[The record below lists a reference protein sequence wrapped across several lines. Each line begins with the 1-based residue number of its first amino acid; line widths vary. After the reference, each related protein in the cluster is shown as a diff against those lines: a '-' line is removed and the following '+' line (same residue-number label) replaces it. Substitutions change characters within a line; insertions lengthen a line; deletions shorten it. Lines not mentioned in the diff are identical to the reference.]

1 MAKKNYSAE
10 ALIEEDYQR
19 QLERRPEPQEN
30 QPTPTIPPPTTSPIP
45 LGGGLHGSQLITP
58 TPEPQSVLPDVED
71 WDYRTAKT
79 DMQGNTYKKVNFFGI
94 NLEPKGFTPHGD
106 PWFGGGVAGWL
117 KKYAYE
123 LVGDEVTEKEK
134 SDKWDKFWE
143 TSTQYSNNFF
153 EIQKTQSAT
162 LIQDSSEV
170 KELKQQQ
177 SDLFLQGALQFFDAV
192 KTSVQN
198 IAETDDKK
206 EGYGVSSPITPL
218 LRMTTVGL
226 SMLFDAFQFVSELPE
241 KGLAIQ
247 EGMREYSNEN
257 NTVMPDFAFDDD
269 EISVVVKEG
278 DGFNHNSRI
287 EIGND
292 FVNTVIRLLNPL
304 LQGYDSIRFFTAEG
318 TLTEKLDVIK
328 TGWIEGRMFYSDL
341 VHPTV
346 EAEYKQRALA
356 GEDPYLLAMELEDPW
371 AELVGEVVLDPFN
384 LFGLIGK
391 SKKLAT
397 TTLEAAQSVEKSGL
411 LTNADFINAV
421 KGIES
426 VSTDAQASSKI
437 DELVNIVS
445 SYAKNTN
452 VTQSYK
458 ATALSSAGNQ
468 IHYHK
473 IVNNYLNNAIQT
485 IRNTGGNPDDVLDFV
500 SSLIRLGSDDVNLV
514 KQSVTSI
521 SRSPLRKIAYNQAGF
536 ETSYILRQALG
547 DGDSLIKALNEAG
560 TDWNKIREILDTRVT
575 KSLEAT
581 FPSVV
586 DMVKANEKVNELTKA
601 GQVADSQ
608 TIALAE
614 KLKTVPPNII
624 KRAKIENI
632 VRRFVSP
639 INGLLANS
647 YFALSY
653 GYASRNFIQNLFT
666 IAVDGWKV
674 TDGLPSLQRLD
685 DSIIKMVGEI
695 PQSLKGKTFMESVT
709 EGSLMDE
716 FFSKLNKQ
724 WWSPAALADTAEVYA
739 GKLIYRKYYMST
751 METAMDFGVGL
762 PKMDDWKLAGFT
774 ESQANDFKQILK
786 AEYYNEASAYEK
798 FNAKYGSDTYE
809 KWRTLDFVNSEA
821 RKGLEGYEDYWT
833 QIVDLTNN
841 PNTTQREVLDLIDNL
856 KSQIRHKANN
866 TRIDPIRFMD
876 DGSYKDIKDGMEIGK
891 LPKEWTNQDIV
902 LRQAADQAVDE
913 LKDKLTQAHKIL
925 LENPTPENIQQAN
938 QVMDWVTNA
947 GRGIRPIEE
956 KVSQKLAWLNDIYEK
971 AGKTTDYFNL
981 WDEAVLGTRPATLT
995 RKELYDQAKKV
1006 YYQYKRSLYDSYY
1019 STYLTDARAIASQ
1032 LGMDELFV
1040 KADEAIFKLDQY
1052 RNMTFTPE
1060 GMFMPVPNLKPSVVG
1075 TKENFDNV
1083 IQLAKTYG
1091 ISTATQSGKP
1101 NPHLLRIINKYTS
1114 KNSELANYLDKG
1126 FTKIDDVPLD
1136 LAEKALADY
1145 MGDTVKAFVKKD
1157 GDNFIPNIIERKNA
1171 KHLVQVTPPHDPNL
1185 PPSGARV
1192 VKENQQGLLDSL
1204 NHVRDGIVENWGLR
1218 VAGGSGDVAK
1228 ITGDLSERLAFT
1240 RAKAMEVAEKY
1251 RDFALLPYG
1260 ETKNIDFALSLVYPY
1275 QFWYTRSYSN
1285 WMKRAFMTNPEIIS
1299 RYANLKDTMAK
1310 EHKDLPEWWKYNV
1323 PVKLFGMDEP
1333 IYLNLEAAVWPLYGL
1348 TGTDFNDPVKRT
1360 NWFTAMLDDMGKFG
1374 PSIWSPI
1381 QWAVAT
1387 YYKTKGE
1394 DEIAARW
1401 GGRMIPQTATIKSVT
1416 SWFGNPI
1423 ELDPNIRMFNGD
1435 NFLQGQP
1442 ADPYEEGR
1450 ISRALTAMEAE
1461 GIYTKEELME
1471 AALTRE
1477 GEIWN
1482 EAYRRATQIRSG
1494 GQIMSFFLGVGF
1506 KARTAA
1512 DIEIDQFYADYS
1524 RMKKLHDGGYLS
1536 DEQYSQGFNE
1546 LREKYPFMDIIL
1558 LSRRAGVG
1566 RQEAYAYNVISRIPP
1581 GMTSDIYKLIGV
1593 DPETAQKF
1601 YDSGGK
1607 LEGMSETEKQ
1617 RFLAAMTDA
1626 GAILAIPSNST
1637 RQEWTDAKNGYKD
1650 MQEQL
1655 KNLYGEEVLDL
1666 INTYYAI
1673 DNIQKAREF
1682 LELNPEVGEALEM
1695 QNQLIMNTPILMK
1708 YYGGIDTL
1716 ERYYKG
1722 EMYDQLEEKFGDDI
1736 VDIESQYYN
1745 ILDAGM
1751 RKVFLAQNPQLKS
1764 YWKEKDKIE
1773 SENFRKII
1781 DFGRHLPSVEIE
1793 TRNQAPDSPQQEALL
1808 NFANTQQRTFQDWQQ
1823 ELGQP
1828 ITDLIAESWN
1838 SGEDVPRIVVDRLDY
1853 LSWQYGFNSGEDLL
1867 QQILMSMPQV
1877 QP

>member
-10 ALIEEDYQR
+10 ALIERDYQQ
-19 QLERRPEPQEN
+19 QLERRPEPQPVAE
-30 QPTPTIPPPTTSPIP
+30 QPTPTIPAPTASPIP
-45 LGGGLHGSQLITP
+45 LGGGLRGSQLITS
-58 TPEPQSVLPDVED
+58 TPEPQSVLPNIED

-79 DMQGNTYKKVNFFGI
+79 DMQGNTYKKVDFFGI
-94 NLEPKGFTPHGD
+94 NLEPKGFTPNGD
-106 PWFGGGVAGWL
+106 AWFGGGITGWL

-143 TSTQYSNNFF
+143 TSTQYSKNFF
-153 EIQKTQSAT
+153 EIQKTQSAVPS
-162 LIQDSSEV
+162 QDSSEV

-177 SDLFLQGALQFFDAV
+177 SGLFLQGALQLFDAV

-218 LRMTTVGL
+218 LRATTVGL
-226 SMLFDAFQFVSELPE
+226 SMLFDAFQFVTELPE

-247 EGMREYSNEN
+247 EGMREFSEN
-257 NTVMPDFAFDDD
+257 KTILPDIALDDD
-269 EISVVVKEG
+269 DISIVIKEG
-278 DGFNHNSRI
+278 DNFNHNSRL

-292 FVNTVIRLLNPL
+292 FVNTVTRLFVPF
-304 LQGYDSIRFFTAEG
+304 LQGYDAIRFFTAEG
-318 TLTEKLDVIK
+318 TLTEKFDVIK
-328 TGWIEGRMFYSDL
+328 TGWIEGRMFYSEL

-346 EAEYKQRALA
+346 EEEYKQRALA

-371 AELVGEVVLDPFN
+371 AELIGEVVLDPFN
-384 LFGLIGK
+384 VFGLIGK

-397 TTLEAAQSVEKSGL
+397 TTLEATQSVEKSGL

-426 VSTDAQASSKI
+426 VATDAQASSKI
-437 DELVNIVS
+437 DELVNVVS

-458 ATALSSAGNQ
+458 PTALSAAGNQ
-468 IHYHK
+468 IHYQK
-473 IVNNYLNNAIQT
+473 VVNNYLNNAIQT
-485 IRNTGGNPDDVLDFV
+485 IRNTGGTPDDVLDFV
-500 SSLIRLGSDDVNLV
+500 SSLIRIGSDDVNLV
-514 KQSVTSI
+514 KKAVTSI

-536 ETSYILRQALG
+536 DTGYILRQALG
-547 DGDSLIKALNEAG
+547 DGDSLVKALSEAG
-560 TDWNKIREILDTRVT
+560 TDWNKIRDILDTRVT

-586 DMVKANEKVNELTKA
+586 DMVKATDKVEELAKA

-624 KRAKIENI
+624 KRAKTENLI
-632 VRRFVSP
+632 RRFVSP
-639 INGLLANS
+639 LNGLLANS

-674 TDGLPSLQRLD
+674 TDGIPKLQKLD
-685 DSIIKMVGEI
+685 DWFINAIGEI
-695 PQSLKGKTFMESVT
+695 PQSLRGKTFIESVT

-724 WWSPAALADTAEVYA
+724 WWSPAALADAAEVYT
-739 GKLIYRKYYMST
+739 GKLIYKKYYMST

-786 AEYYNEASAYEK
+786 AENYNEASAYEK
-798 FNAKYGSDTYE
+798 FNTKYGSGTYE

-821 RKGLEGYEDYWT
+821 KKGLENFEDYWT
-833 QIVDLTNN
+833 QIVNLTNN

-856 KSQIRHKANN
+856 KTNIRHKANN
-866 TRIDPIRFMD
+866 TRLDPIRFSD
-876 DGSYKDIKDGMEIGK
+876 DGSYKDIKDSVEIGK
-891 LPKEWTNQDIV
+891 LPKEWVNQDIV

-925 LENPTPENIQQAN
+925 LQDPTPENIVKAN

-956 KVSQKLAWLNDIYEK
+956 KVAQKLTWLNDIYEK
-971 AGKTTDYFNL
+971 AGKTTDYFSL
-981 WDEAVLGTRPATLT
+981 WDEAILGTRPATLT
-995 RKELYDQAKKV
+995 RKELYDQARKV
-1006 YYQYKRSLYDSYY
+1006 YYQYKRSLYDGYY
-1019 STYLTDARAIASQ
+1019 STYLTNARTIASE
-1032 LGMDELFV
+1032 LDMGELFS

-1060 GMFMPVPNLKPSVVG
+1060 GMFMPVPTLKPSTVG
-1075 TKENFDNV
+1075 TKDNFDNL
-1083 IQLAKTYG
+1083 IQLARTYG
-1091 ISTATQSGKP
+1091 ISTATESGKA
-1101 NPHLLRIINKYTS
+1101 NPHLLRIINKYAQG
-1114 KNSELANYLDKG
+1114 KN
-1126 FTKIDDVPLD
+1126 FTKLDDVPLD

-1157 GDNFIPNIIERKNA
+1157 GDNFIPNEIERKNA
-1171 KHLVQVTPPHDPNL
+1171 KHLVQVPPPHDPNL
-1185 PPSGARV
+1185 PPSGARA

-1204 NHVRDGIVENWGLR
+1204 NHVRDGIIENWGLR
-1218 VAGGSGDVAK
+1218 VPGGSSDVSK

-1240 RAKAMEVAEKY
+1240 RSKATQVAEKY

-1260 ETKNIDFALSLVYPY
+1260 ETKNIDFALSLIYPY

-1323 PVKLFGMDEP
+1323 PVKLPFMDEP
-1333 IYLNLEAAVWPLYGL
+1333 LYLNLEAAVWPLYGL

-1360 NWFTAMLDDMGKFG
+1360 NWFTATIDDMGKFG
-1374 PSIWSPI
+1374 PSVWSPI
-1381 QWAVAT
+1381 QWAVAA
-1387 YYKTKGE
+1387 YYKNQGE
-1394 DEIAARW
+1394 DEIASRW
-1401 GGRMIPQTATIKSVT
+1401 GSRMIPQTATIKSI
-1416 SWFGNPI
+1416 SSYFGNPI
-1423 ELDPNIRMFNGD
+1423 ELDPNVRMFNGD

-1461 GIYTKEELME
+1461 GIYTKEQLME
-1471 AALTRE
+1471 AALTHE

-1482 EAYRRATQIRSG
+1482 EAYRRATQIRAP
-1494 GQIMSFFLGVGF
+1494 GQLMSFLFGVGF
-1506 KARTAA
+1506 KARTAS
-1512 DIEIDQFYADYS
+1512 DIETDKFYADYS

-1581 GMTSDIYKLIGV
+1581 GMTNDIYKLIDV

-1617 RFLAAMTDA
+1617 RFLAAMIDA

-1637 RQEWTDAKNGYKD
+1637 RREWTTAKNSYKD

-1655 KNLYGEEVLDL
+1655 KNMHGEEVLDL
-1666 INTYYAI
+1666 INTYFAI
-1673 DNIQKAREF
+1673 DNVQKAREF
-1682 LELNPEVGEALEM
+1682 LELNPEVGEALDM
-1695 QNQLIMNTPILMK
+1695 QNQLIMNTPVLMK

-1722 EMYDQLEEKFGDDI
+1722 EMYDQLEKQFGADI
-1736 VDIESQYYN
+1736 VEVESQYYN

-1751 RKVFLAQNPQLKS
+1751 RKTFLAQNPQLKS
-1764 YWKEKDKIE
+1764 YWKEKKKIE
-1773 SENFRKII
+1773 SDNFRKVIE
-1781 DFGRHLPSVEIE
+1781 FGRHLPDVDIE
-1793 TRNQAPDSPQQEALL
+1793 TRDATPDSPQQEALFD
-1808 NFANTQQRTFQDWQQ
+1808 FANTQQRTFQDWQQ
-1823 ELGQP
+1823 ELGEP
-1828 ITDLIAESWN
+1828 ITDIIAESWN
-1838 SGEDVPRIVVDRLDY
+1838 SGEDVPRIVVDRLNY
-1853 LSWQYGFNSGEDLL
+1853 LSWQYGYNSGEDLL
-1867 QQILMSMPQV
+1867 QQILLSMPQGV
-1877 QP
+1877 NQ